1 MALKIILI
9 LIKVRNKLDEKWMV
23 ERFHRIASFR
33 EESTAGEIMSYLVKL
48 EAFEGPLDL
57 LLHLINRMEIDIYDI
72 PMAELTRQY
81 IDHIHTMQVLEL
93 NEVSE
98 YLVMAATLLA
108 IKSKMLLPVHEEDA
122 PDIDDFTEEGPDP
135 RDELVERLIEYRR
148 YKEAAAVLKEF
159 GDERGKSFTRPPSE
173 PDVTAMTPVLPDEGL
188 NIHDMIAAFRKMMER
203 KKLRA
208 PLRTRVARQEISI
221 AETMD
226 KVVGRLGDSGGRAM
240 FSDLFESGDRPE
252 LVVTFLSLLEL
263 MKLQR
268 ITVEQERNFDDLTV
282 VLRKEV
288 L

>member
-1 MALKIILI
+1 
-9 LIKVRNKLDEKWMV
+9 
-23 ERFHRIASFR
+23 
-33 EESTAGEIMSYLVKL
+33 MSYLVKL

-81 IDHIHTMQVLEL
+81 IDHIHTMKVLEL
-93 NEVSE
+93 NEMSE

-108 IKSKMLLPVHEEDA
+108 IKSKMLLPVHEEET
-122 PDIDDFTEEGPDP
+122 PDIDDLPEDGPDP

-148 YKEAAAVLKEF
+148 YKEAAGTLKEY
-159 GDERGKSFTRPPSE
+159 GEERGKRFTKSPAE
-173 PDVTAMTPVLPDEGL
+173 PAASGLAAALPDEGL
-188 NIHDMIAAFRKMMER
+188 NVHDMIAAFRKMMER
-203 KKLRA
+203 KKLKA
-208 PLRTRVARQEISI
+208 PLRTRVTRQEISI
-221 AETMD
+221 AETMEN
-226 KVVGRLGDSGGRAM
+226 VVGRLGKSGGRAM
-240 FSDLFESGDRPE
+240 FSDLFETGERAE

-263 MKLQR
+263 MKQQR

>member
-1 MALKIILI
+1 MNRPPF
-9 LIKVRNKLDEKWMV
+9 RN
-23 ERFHRIASFR
+23 
-33 EESTAGEIMSYLVKL
+33 ESTAGESMSYLVKL

-81 IDHIHTMQVLEL
+81 IDHIHTMKVLEL
-93 NEVSE
+93 NEMSE

-108 IKSKMLLPVHEEDA
+108 IKSKMLLPVHEEEA
-122 PDIDDFTEEGPDP
+122 PDIDDFAEDGPDP

-148 YKEAAAVLKEF
+148 YKEAAATLKEY
-159 GDERGKSFTRPPSE
+159 GEERGRSFTRPPAE
-173 PDVTAMTPVLPDEGL
+173 HAAAGMAAALPDEGL
-188 NIHDMIAAFRKMMER
+188 NVHDMIAAFRKMMER

-208 PLRTRVARQEISI
+208 PLRTRITRQEISI
-221 AETMD
+221 ADTME
-226 KVVGRLGDSGGRAM
+226 KVVGRLGETGGRAM
-240 FSDLFESGDRPE
+240 FSDLFETGERAE

-263 MKLQR
+263 MKQQR